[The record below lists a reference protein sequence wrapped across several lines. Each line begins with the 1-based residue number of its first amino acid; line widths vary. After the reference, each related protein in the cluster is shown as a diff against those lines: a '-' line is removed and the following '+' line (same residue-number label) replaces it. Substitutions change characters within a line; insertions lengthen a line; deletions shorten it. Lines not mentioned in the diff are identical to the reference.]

1 MGGPPVKRCYWGSS
15 SFPPLIFFCSAWRTP
30 HSFVPAITLSRSAGA
45 QDPSMTGAVAPA
57 RQGLVIDRSSTALCL
72 EPRGALGLDVARY
85 SDLGVAFGRSCCEV
99 HGACD
104 VRINLYPAAPIRLA
118 KVLHAWTIAQEDGAH
133 LSNGRLASADLRCGL
148 TATHPTCP
156 THPTGVSELSAL
168 STLSR
173 EGRSL
178 RNQTLL
184 EIAPEGNGELARHCN
199 NHDALNAPVLP
210 FGPLHKPLRNRALG
224 LMLDPQPG

>member
-1 MGGPPVKRCYWGSS
+1 MSPIYGSAYMGGPPVKRCYWGSS

-118 KVLHAWTIAQEDGAH
+118 KVLHAWTIAQKGWGSSFERQIGKRRSAMRAH
-133 LSNGRLASADLRCGL
+133 SHTSDLPD
-148 TATHPTCP
+148 TPDW
-156 THPTGVSELSAL
+156 GVG
-168 STLSR
+168 TQR
-173 EGRSL
+173 
-178 RNQTLL
+178 TVDV
-184 EIAPEGNGELARHCN
+184 IA
-199 NHDALNAPVLP
+199 
-210 FGPLHKPLRNRALG
+210 
-224 LMLDPQPG
+224 